1 MPTTVTFAIMS
12 DDKVTADSYG
22 KVLVAEHDTEC
33 WMLRMPPALAAAWEE
48 APEGTVL
55 GELVFQKGG
64 KIPGRPAVKP
74 ELEVV
79 VDASVAK
86 KLPQQYSLQAMTKKL
101 PVLHPFTRH
110 PNGSVSIHGKVTR
123 TGNLQVKQDESY
135 RQLCKDRI
143 LKGTVHKSR
152 FVKPI
157 EANQVVHQSK
167 KRAAGGGAA
176 AGGNGFGDAVH
187 QFGKRMIEAQNTTQQ
202 TKKARFTADQPTK
215 SIIFELFEQQQFWAA
230 KDLKA
235 ASGGRSDNEIREVL
249 REIAD
254 YHRSGDHK
262 TLWELKKEFQNKS
275 KSDS

>member
-1 MPTTVTFAIMS
+1 MS

-22 KVLVAEHDTEC
+22 KVDVADHNTEC
-33 WMLRMPPALAAAWEE
+33 WMLRIPPALSAAWDE

-55 GELVFQKGG
+55 GELVFKKGG

-74 ELEVV
+74 GLEIV
-79 VDASVAK
+79 VDASVSK

-101 PVLHPFTRH
+101 PVLHPFTRY
-110 PNGSVSIHGKVTR
+110 PNGSVSIHGKITR
-123 TGNLQVKQDESY
+123 TGNLQVKQDANY

-167 KRAAGGGAA
+167 KRAVGDGAA

-254 YHRSGDHK
+254 YHKRGDHK

>member
-1 MPTTVTFAIMS
+1 MS
-12 DDKVTADSYG
+12 DDKVTADGYG
-22 KVLVAEHDTEC
+22 RVDAAEHNTEC
-33 WMLRMPPALAAAWEE
+33 WMLRIPPALSATWDE
-48 APEGTVL
+48 ASEGTVL
-55 GELVFQKGG
+55 GELVFRKGG
-64 KIPGRPAVKP
+64 KAPGRPVVKP
-74 ELEVV
+74 GLDII
-79 VDASVAK
+79 VDPSVAK

-110 PNGSVSIHGKVTR
+110 SNGSVSIHGKVTR
-123 TGNLQVKQDESY
+123 TGNLQVKQDENY
-135 RQLCKDRI
+135 RRLCKNRI

-157 EANQVVHQSK
+157 EANQVVNQSK

-176 AGGNGFGDAVH
+176 EGGNGFGDAVH
-187 QFGKRMIEAQNTTQQ
+187 QFGKRMIEAQNITQQ
-202 TKKARFTADQPTK
+202 SKKARFTADQPTK

-230 KDLKA
+230 KDLKV
-235 ASGGRSDNEIREVL
+235 ASGGRSDNEIREIL

-275 KSDS
+275 KSDA